1 MGAQTEVLDGGTA
14 EKRGREIRS
23 GGLAGGVETEVL
35 DGATAEERGRE
46 IRSGGLAR
54 GAEAEIRSGGLAES
68 GHGSTWQLDGETE
81 RGMQDVVPVN
91 GTETEEQGR
100 RLGGG
105 TEMGDA
111 GW

>member
-14 EKRGREIRS
+14 EERGREIRS

-35 DGATAEERGRE
+35 DGATAEERGE

-54 GAEAEIRSGGLAES
+54 GAE
-68 GHGSTWQLDGETE
+68 
-81 RGMQDVVPVN
+81 
-91 GTETEEQGR
+91 
-100 RLGGG
+100 
-105 TEMGDA
+105 MGDA

>member
-14 EKRGREIRS
+14 EERGREIRS

-35 DGATAEERGRE
+35 DGATAEERG
-46 IRSGGLAR
+46 
-54 GAEAEIRSGGLAES
+54 EIRSGGLAES

-100 RLGGG
+100 RLGVG